1 MSINVLIVDD
11 SNVMRAMILKTLR
24 MGEIELGEVLQA
36 GNGREALERMENHW
50 VDLVIA
56 DINMPEMDGEQ
67 MIDRMIV
74 NPSFKDIPV
83 LVVSTEGSLARVCR
97 LRQKGARF
105 LHKPFSPEEL
115 HDTVIGMLGVPDH
128 APE

>member
-83 LVVSTEGSLARVCR
+83 LVVSTEGSLARVSR

-115 HDTVIGMLGVPDH
+115 HDAVIGMLGVPDH